1 MPIGRS
7 SKDSRCCQQVAGAA
21 SSSSSQQRFPM
32 RPAGGRSGQHPKAE
46 VLKGKK
52 TEAPPGRKISRFWK
66 EPERKYCCVDQQLTF
81 RTIRSTECHTKLKIK
96 RNNGNETPSRQNPKV
111 QRKLDEDFE
120 EQNTPGNSAVRSR
133 SVQSRE
139 QGNVKQG
146 DRQITIEQES
156 LGSKE
161 DTEEDDHE
169 HQKGCLERKYD
180 LICEFYRK
188 HRIIIRRI
196 IWGILL
202 TVFLALVIA
211 ACVLNFHRALPL
223 FVITVVTIFFVI
235 WDHLMAKYEQRIDE
249 FLSPGRRLL
258 DRHWFWLKW
267 VLWSS
272 LILAVIF
279 WLILDTAKLGH
290 QQLVSFGG
298 LVMYIILLFL
308 FSKHPTR
315 TFLGYTDAG
324 AMFVFGEKYTDHFFA
339 FKILPIVVF
348 FSTVMSVLYYVGLM
362 QWVVR
367 KVGWLMLV
375 TMGSSPVESVVAA
388 GNIFVGQTESP
399 LLVQP
404 YLPHVTRS
412 ELHAIM
418 TAGFAT
424 IAGSVLGAYISFGVS
439 STHLLTASVMSAPA
453 SLAVAKLFWPETEKP
468 KVTLKNAMKIEN
480 GDSRNFLEAATQG
493 ASSSIPLVANI
504 AVNLIAFLALL
515 SFLLCSYIF
524 MPFSFMMGVDWQDS
538 FMVAKLI
545 GYKTFFNEFVAYDH
559 LSKMINLR
567 KAAGPK
573 FVNGVQQ
580 YMSIRSETIATY
592 ALCGFA
598 NFGSLG
604 IVIGGLTSIAPCRKR
619 DIASGAVRA
628 LIAGT
633 AACFMTA
640 CIAGILSST
649 PTDINC
655 HHVLES
661 TNLLSNTTE
670 VVSCCQSLL
679 SSTVLKGPDEVVPGG
694 NFSLYTV
701 KSCCELLKPP
711 AVNCSWVPPATP

>member
-1 MPIGRS
+1 MSSRSEQGKNSKPSGSEMSIELRPTAPGNQGRS
-7 SKDSRCCQQVAGAA
+7 NAA
-21 SSSSSQQRFPM
+21 FQ
-32 RPAGGRSGQHPKAE
+32 E
-46 VLKGKK
+46 
-52 TEAPPGRKISRFWK
+52 
-66 EPERKYCCVDQQLTF
+66 
-81 RTIRSTECHTKLKIK
+81 
-96 RNNGNETPSRQNPKV
+96 
-111 QRKLDEDFE
+111 EDLE
-120 EQNTPGNSAVRSR
+120 EQETPGNGTVRSR
-133 SVQSRE
+133 VVQNGE
-139 QGNVKQG
+139 EGNTKQG
-146 DRQITIEQES
+146 DRKITIEQES
-156 LGSKE
+156 LGNKE
-161 DTEEDDHE
+161 DVEDDDQDE

-180 LICEFYRK
+180 MICEICRK
-188 HRIIIRRI
+188 HRIILRRI
-196 IWGILL
+196 IGGILL
-202 TVFLALVIA
+202 TGFLALLIA

-235 WDHLMAKYEQRIDE
+235 WDHLMAKYEQRIEE
-249 FLSPGRRLL
+249 FLSPGRRFL

-267 VLWSS
+267 VMWSS

-279 WLILDTAKLGH
+279 WLILDTAKLGKQH
-290 QQLVSFGG
+290 LVSFGG
-298 LVMYIILLFL
+298 LIMYIVLLFL

-315 TFLGYTDAG
+315 VYWRPVFWGIGLQFLLGLLILRTKPGFITFDFLGKQVQTFLGYTDTG

-339 FKILPIVVF
+339 FKVLPIVVF

-362 QWVVR
+362 QWIIR

-375 TMGSSPVESVVAA
+375 TMGSSPIESVVAA

-439 STHLLTASVMSAPA
+439 ATHLLTASVMSAPA

-468 KVTLKNAMKIEN
+468 KVTLKNAMKIES

-515 SFLLCSYIF
+515 SFVNSALSWFGNMFDYPQLSFEFICSYIF

-545 GYKTFFNEFVAYDH
+545 GYKTFFNEFVAYDY
-559 LSKMINLR
+559 LSKWINLR

-573 FVNGVQQ
+573 FINGVQQ
-580 YMSIRSETIATY
+580 YMSVRSETIATY

-604 IVIGGLTSIAPCRKR
+604 IVIGGLTSIAPSRKR
-619 DIASGAVRA
+619 DIASGAMRA

-633 AACFMTA
+633 IACFMTA

-649 PTDINC
+649 PVDINC
-655 HHVLES
+655 HHILEN

-679 SSTVLKGPDEVVPGG
+679 NSTVAKGPNEVIPGG
-694 NFSLYTV
+694 NFSLYAV
-701 KSCCELLKPP
+701 KSCCELLNPSTL
-711 AVNCSWVPPATP
+711 NCSWVPNTP